1 MDKILIGVGVIVAF
15 LLSLLGI
22 ERSKNK
28 RKDVKIQQ
36 QEQEIVKQK
45 KQTEIYKVAQEA
57 VKEAVEVEKKL
68 DKENVIVQKKIE
80 EAETDEEVIKI
91 ANDLINSFNSKR
103 N

>member
-36 QEQEIVKQK
+36 QKQEIVQQK
-45 KQTEIYKVAQEA
+45 KQTEVYKVAQEA

-80 EAETDEEVIKI
+80 EAESDEEVIKI